1 MKSFFS
7 KDINEKSIR
16 KNIENDSVK
25 NLKSKGILK
34 TFSIANSTVNVEIKG
49 AMFGTIDEKEIV
61 LDEVMVNERVKNI
74 LTSLEKT
81 SSKYN
86 PMPKKV
92 VIYNNDDESS
102 ADSEMENN
110 KEKNSEDT
118 LVNLYEP
125 NWSLDEVYIS
135 NEDKETI
142 LTSLSMAKY
151 KDILFN
157 KWGIKGNKDNGRAL
171 CLNFWGAPGTGKSI
185 TAEAIANNLEKKLLI
200 VNYSELE
207 SKYVGETPKN
217 IKRIFKIAKEN
228 DAVIVFDEADSFLGK
243 RLTNVTQSAD
253 YGVNIT
259 RSVMLIELENFDGVV
274 IFTTNLLTNYDDAF
288 KRRILANIEFKL
300 PDENGRKRIW
310 ETHIPKSMPISDD
323 VSIDI
328 LSKRFSNISGADI
341 KDIVLFAAT
350 KSLRDGREVVNIQDF
365 EYGNNVVIKRYEN
378 QKLNDDVK
386 IKTERITEE
395 QYLEEIKASNSKS

>member
-1 MKSFFS
+1 
-7 KDINEKSIR
+7 
-16 KNIENDSVK
+16 
-25 NLKSKGILK
+25 
-34 TFSIANSTVNVEIKG
+34 
-49 AMFGTIDEKEIV
+49 
-61 LDEVMVNERVKNI
+61 
-74 LTSLEKT
+74 
-81 SSKYN
+81 
-86 PMPKKV
+86 
-92 VIYNNDDESS
+92 
-102 ADSEMENN
+102 
-110 KEKNSEDT
+110 
-118 LVNLYEP
+118 
-125 NWSLDEVYIS
+125 
-135 NEDKETI
+135 
-142 LTSLSMAKY
+142 
-151 KDILFN
+151 
-157 KWGIKGNKDNGRAL
+157 
-171 CLNFWGAPGTGKSI
+171 
-185 TAEAIANNLEKKLLI
+185 
-200 VNYSELE
+200 
-207 SKYVGETPKN
+207 
-217 IKRIFKIAKEN
+217 
-228 DAVIVFDEADSFLGK
+228 
-243 RLTNVTQSAD
+243 
-253 YGVNIT
+253 
-259 RSVMLIELENFDGVV
+259 MLIGLENFDGVV

>member
-1 MKSFFS
+1 
-7 KDINEKSIR
+7 
-16 KNIENDSVK
+16 
-25 NLKSKGILK
+25 
-34 TFSIANSTVNVEIKG
+34 
-49 AMFGTIDEKEIV
+49 
-61 LDEVMVNERVKNI
+61 
-74 LTSLEKT
+74 
-81 SSKYN
+81 
-86 PMPKKV
+86 MPKKV
-92 VIYNNDDESS
+92 VIYNNGDESS

>member
-1 MKSFFS
+1 
-7 KDINEKSIR
+7 
-16 KNIENDSVK
+16 
-25 NLKSKGILK
+25 
-34 TFSIANSTVNVEIKG
+34 
-49 AMFGTIDEKEIV
+49 
-61 LDEVMVNERVKNI
+61 
-74 LTSLEKT
+74 
-81 SSKYN
+81 
-86 PMPKKV
+86 
-92 VIYNNDDESS
+92 
-102 ADSEMENN
+102 EMENN